1 MLTFAAAVFFLIIT
15 PGPGVLSTA
24 GVGSGF
30 GVRAGAL
37 YVTGLWLGN
46 NLVGLAVVS
55 GLTATMLAVPSIRM
69 LLLWASVAYLF
80 YLAVRIA
87 LAGSRIAFIER
98 REPPGIGGGLMLQA
112 INPKCYAV
120 NTTFFSGFAFFPDS
134 VLLEIV
140 IKFAIINVIWIPIHF
155 LWLAAGISIRKL
167 QLPSR
172 IQLTVN
178 IFMALSMLLVV
189 ALAALAPS

>member
-1 MLTFAAAVFFLIIT
+1 V
-15 PGPGVLSTA
+15 
-24 GVGSGF
+24 
-30 GVRAGAL
+30 
-37 YVTGLWLGN
+37 
-46 NLVGLAVVS
+46 
-55 GLTATMLAVPSIRM
+55 
-69 LLLWASVAYLF
+69 
-80 YLAVRIA
+80 
-87 LAGSRIAFIER
+87 
-98 REPPGIGGGLMLQA
+98 LQA

-172 IQLTVN
+172 IQFTVN
-178 IFMALSMLLVV
+178 ILMALSMLLVV

>member
-172 IQLTVN
+172 IQFTVN
-178 IFMALSMLLVV
+178 ILMALSMLLVV

>member
-98 REPPGIGGGLMLQA
+98 REPPGIGGGLVLQA